1 MSYSSGHQLST
12 VIREDVAMGSAKP
25 VKVMQVI
32 ARMNV
37 GGPAILVA
45 DLMRNLDSQKFS
57 TVLVTGYCDD
67 NESDY
72 LDEVARDVAAIR
84 IPGLGRSV
92 SPLKDLGAFFLLMKE
107 IRRFK
112 PDVIHT
118 HTAKAGVLGRL
129 AGLIARP
136 QAKKVHTFH
145 GHLLHGYFSSGKTR
159 LVIAIEKFLGLATY
173 KFVAIGNVV
182 KNDLVRAGIA
192 PDSKFEVIYPGLQK
206 LDRYPQ
212 EEAQSALGLD
222 LSKQYLVFV
231 GRLTTIKRPERLIDL
246 ARFLK
251 DKHPESWLL
260 IAGAGELLDPLS
272 AQAQRELLPIT
283 FLGWRKDIGM
293 IFSASDIA
301 VLCSDNE
308 GIPLTLIQA
317 SQAGLP
323 IVSTDVG
330 SVGDIVVNG
339 TTGLLTEVSSK
350 GLIEGVSTLLNDP
363 GLGKRFGKAGQER
376 AKEFFSSQAMVEHH
390 QKLYSQSL

>member
-1 MSYSSGHQLST
+1 M
-12 VIREDVAMGSAKP
+12 REDVAMESAKP
-25 VKVMQVI
+25 IKVMQII

-37 GGPAILVA
+37 GGPAVLVA
-45 DLMRNLDSQKFS
+45 DLMRSLDSQKFS
-57 TVLVTGYCDD
+57 TVLVTGYCDE

-72 LDEVARDVAAIR
+72 LDEVAHDVAAVR

-92 SPLKDLGAFFLLMKE
+92 SPLKDLGAFFLLIKE
-107 IRRFK
+107 IRKFK

-136 QAKKVHTFH
+136 QAKRVHTFH
-145 GHLLHGYFSSGKTR
+145 GHLLHSYFSSGKTR
-159 LVIAIEKFLGLATY
+159 LVISLEKVLGFITY

-192 PDSKFEVIYPGLQK
+192 PESKFEVIYPGLQE

-212 EEAQSALGLD
+212 AQAQSALGLD
-222 LSKQYLVFV
+222 LSKKYVVFV
-231 GRLTTIKRPERLIDL
+231 GRLTSIKRPERLIDL

-251 DKHPESWLL
+251 DKYPDSWLL
-260 IAGAGELLDPLS
+260 IAGAGELLESLS
-272 AQAQRELLPIT
+272 AQAEKEVLPVN
-283 FLGWRKDIGM
+283 FFGWRKDIGA
-293 IFSASDIA
+293 ILSASDIA

-330 SVGDIVVNG
+330 SVSDIVISG
-339 TTGLLTEVSSK
+339 TTGLLTAVSSE
-350 GLIEGVSTLLNDP
+350 GLIQGVATLLDEP
-363 GLGKRFGKAGQER
+363 ELGRRFGKAGEER
-376 AKEFFSSQAMVEHH
+376 AKEFFSSRAMVERH
-390 QKLYSQSL
+390 QRLYSQSL

>member
-1 MSYSSGHQLST
+1 M
-12 VIREDVAMGSAKP
+12 REDVAMESLKP

-37 GGPAILVA
+37 GGPAVLVA
-45 DLMRNLDSQKFS
+45 DLMRNLDHQRFS
-57 TVLVTGYCDD
+57 GVLITGYCDD

-72 LDEVARDVAAIR
+72 LNEVAQDVSAIR

-92 SPLKDLGAFFLLMKE
+92 SPLKDLGAFFLLVKE
-107 IRRFK
+107 IRKFK

-136 QAKKVHTFH
+136 QAKRVHTFH

-159 LVIAIEKFLGLATY
+159 LVIALEKVLGLITY

-192 PDSKFEVIYPGLQK
+192 PESKFEIIYPGLQE

-212 EEAQSALGLD
+212 ADAQSVLGLD
-222 LSKQYLVFV
+222 PSKMYLVFV
-231 GRLTTIKRPERLIDL
+231 GRLTNIKRPDRLIDV

-251 DKHPESWLL
+251 YKHPDSWLL
-260 IAGAGELLDPLS
+260 IAGAGELLESLS
-272 AQAQRELLPIT
+272 AQAEKEGLPIT

-293 IFSASDIA
+293 ILSVADIA
-301 VLCSDNE
+301 LLCSDNE

-323 IVSTDVG
+323 IVSTNVG
-330 SVGDIVVNG
+330 SVSDIVING
-339 TTGLLTEVSSK
+339 TTGLLTEVSSR
-350 GLIEGVSTLLNDP
+350 GLIEGVSALLDDP
-363 GLGKRFGKAGQER
+363 ALRQQFGVAGEER
-376 AKEFFSSQAMVEHH
+376 AQKFFSSCSMVEHH
-390 QKLYSQSL
+390 EKLYSQSL